1 MEKMNIY
8 EKTVIRFEISTKFY
22 PIGFLEIKRNI
33 DFWGVGPKGTS
44 GISSGSIYSVFDL
57 MVIS

>member
-44 GISSGSIYSVFDL
+44 GISSGSIYSVFDPG
-57 MVIS
+57 